1 MPYSLSFIFLL
12 LYLLMCHVLPL
23 KATLAQ
29 WDLILEPIAQVALK
43 EPSEQQQMREAENY
57 SMEPLVLERL
67 KDILC
72 QKYHLNGKVVLTP
85 VAHWNVTI
93 PEGSW
98 DIELINA
105 PQRLSQTTSFN
116 IRIVR
121 NNRVLAS
128 NRNWV
133 LQVENRVVCLCA
145 RHNLVP
151 QIVVDFREFRT
162 EERNLLNMAKQPF
175 PIDIEGTF
183 RLKHRLSAGDVL
195 FEDGVEKQA
204 LIHKGSSVDVF
215 IKKGYLTL
223 NLKGIALDS
232 GDLNEII
239 LVKNTSSNKTFRGR
253 IIDANTVQVAF

>member
-1 MPYSLSFIFLL
+1 MPYSLSFIFIL

-23 KATLAQ
+23 RATLAQ

-43 EPSEQQQMREAENY
+43 EQEKQKQIEDEELRSL
-57 SMEPLVLERL
+57 EPLVLERL
-67 KDILC
+67 KEVLC
-72 QKYHLNGKVVLTP
+72 QKYHLNGNVVLTP
-85 VAHWNVTI
+85 LAHWNVVI
-93 PEGSW
+93 PDDNW
-98 DIELINA
+98 YVELINA
-105 PQRLSQTTSFN
+105 PQRLTPTTTFN
-116 IRIVR
+116 IRIIQ
-121 NNRVLAS
+121 NNKVIAS

-133 LQVENRVVCLCA
+133 LQVENRVMCLCA

-151 QIVVDFREFRT
+151 QIAVDFHEFKV
-162 EERNLLNMAKQPF
+162 EERNLLNNAKQPF
-175 PIDIEGTF
+175 PIDIDGAF
-183 RLKHRLSAGDVL
+183 RLKRRMAAGDIL
-195 FEDGVEKQA
+195 FEDAVEKKA
-204 LIHKGSSVDVF
+204 LIHKGTCVDVF

>member
-12 LYLLMCHVLPL
+12 LYLVMCHVLPL
-23 KATLAQ
+23 RATLAQ

-43 EPSEQQQMREAENY
+43 EQNEQKQIAEEEPS
-57 SMEPLVLERL
+57 SLEPLVLERL

-72 QKYHLNGKVVLTP
+72 QKYDLKGKVVLTP
-85 VAHWNVTI
+85 LVHWNINVS
-93 PEGSW
+93 ENNWS
-98 DIELINA
+98 IELINA
-105 PQRLSQTTSFN
+105 PQRLTPTTAFN
-116 IRIVR
+116 IRIVQ
-121 NNRVLAS
+121 NNKVLAS

-133 LQVENRVVCLCA
+133 VQVENRVTCLCA

-151 QIVVDFREFRT
+151 QIAVDFREFKT
-162 EERNLLNMAKQPF
+162 EERNLLNNTKQPF
-175 PIDIEGTF
+175 PIDIEGAF
-183 RLKHRLSAGDVL
+183 RLKRRLSAGDIL
-195 FEDGVEKQA
+195 FEDAVEKQA